1 MLLRVNNQKTRMEH
15 TVVFVVTMMKY
26 ILEIPI
32 VSVYVIMKNNTEL
45 RYERLLRD
53 FEALVKKL
61 KRKQIQLMEVRAKL
75 GISE

>member
-15 TVVFVVTMMKY
+15 IVVFVVTMMKY

-32 VSVYVIMKNNTEL
+32 VSVYAMIKNNTEL

-53 FEALVKKL
+53 FDVLVKKL
-61 KRKQIQLMEVRAKL
+61 KRKQIQLMQVRAKL